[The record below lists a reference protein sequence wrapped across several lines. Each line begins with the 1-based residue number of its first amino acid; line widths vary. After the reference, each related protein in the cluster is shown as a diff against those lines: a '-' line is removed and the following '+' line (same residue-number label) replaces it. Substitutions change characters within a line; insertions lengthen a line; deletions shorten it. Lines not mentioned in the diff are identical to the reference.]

1 MRGADGRF
9 KRILTHSSREQQGA
23 GRFKRPRRS
32 ADALAAAE
40 SRGDCTAVKQPR
52 KPQPGK
58 PHNEYR
64 KGLMLYNKDVGAA
77 IAHYRH
83 AIWLDPTFA
92 RVHVCDA
99 LFYNQVRLSA
109 LQTK

>member
-9 KRILTHSSREQQGA
+9 KRILTVRSREQQGA

-40 SRGDCTAVKQPR
+40 SRGECTAVKQPR

-58 PHNEYR
+58 ANNEYL
-64 KGLMLYNKDVGAA
+64 KGLIDIRSCERPDGSSS
-77 IAHYRH
+77 
-83 AIWLDPTFA
+83 TE
-92 RVHVCDA
+92 
-99 LFYNQVRLSA
+99 VRF
-109 LQTK
+109 